1 METKQ
6 PIKLAPSILS
16 ADFGRLGE
24 QISQVVQGGADYI
37 HVDIMDGHFVPN
49 ITFGPLLVEAIRPYT
64 TLPLDVHLMIEDPDK
79 FIPEFAHAG
88 GDILTVH
95 VEACKHLHRTIQ
107 LIKGLG
113 CKAGVALNPGTPLDA
128 MNEVI
133 SDVDLVLLMTVNPG
147 FPAQKF
153 IPSVLSKV
161 QVLRSALDEK
171 ELSIDLEVDGGI
183 NSNTAQSVI
192 EAGAR
197 VLVSGSAV
205 FNNQFSVSE
214 SMKSLLQSIREAS

>member
-171 ELSIDLEVDGGI
+171 ELSVDLEVDGGI

-192 EAGAR
+192 TAGAR

>member
-1 METKQ
+1 MGTKQ

-64 TLPLDVHLMIEDPDK
+64 TLPLDVHLMVEDPDK
-79 FIPEFAHAG
+79 FIPEFARAG

-128 MNEVI
+128 INEVI

-161 QVLRSALDEK
+161 QVLRSVLDEK

-192 EAGAR
+192 TAGAR

-214 SMKSLLQSIREAS
+214 SMNSLLQSIREAS

>member
-6 PIKLAPSILS
+6 PVKLAPSILS
-16 ADFGRLGE
+16 ADLGQLGE
-24 QISQVVQGGADYI
+24 QISQVAQAGADYI

-49 ITFGPLLVEAIRPYT
+49 ITFGPLLVEAIRPHT
-64 TLPLDVHLMIEDPDK
+64 TLPLDVHLMIDDPDK
-79 FIPEFAHAG
+79 FIPEFARAG
-88 GDILTVH
+88 ANILTVH

-107 LIKGLG
+107 LIKGFG
-113 CKAGVALNPGTPLDA
+113 CKAGIALNPGTSLDA
-128 MNEVI
+128 LNEVI

-153 IPSVLSKV
+153 IHSVLGKI
-161 QVLRSALDEK
+161 QVLRNTLDEQ

-183 NSNTAQSVI
+183 NSNTAASVI
-192 EAGAR
+192 KAGAR

-205 FNNQFSVSE
+205 FNNDFSVSE
-214 SMKSLLQSIREAS
+214 SMERLFQSIREA

>member
-79 FIPEFAHAG
+79 FIPEFARAG

-192 EAGAR
+192 TAGAR

>member
-79 FIPEFAHAG
+79 FIPEFARAG

>member
-6 PIKLAPSILS
+6 PVKLAPSILS
-16 ADFGRLGE
+16 ADLGQLGE
-24 QISQVVQGGADYI
+24 QISQVAQAGADYI

-49 ITFGPLLVEAIRPYT
+49 ITFGPLLVEAIRPHT
-64 TLPLDVHLMIEDPDK
+64 TLPLDVHLMIDDPDK
-79 FIPEFAHAG
+79 FIPEFARAG
-88 GDILTVH
+88 ANILTVH

-107 LIKGLG
+107 LIKGFG
-113 CKAGVALNPGTPLDA
+113 CKAGIALNPGTPLDA
-128 MNEVI
+128 LNEVI

-153 IPSVLSKV
+153 IHSVLGKI
-161 QVLRSALDEK
+161 QVLRNTLDEQ

-183 NSNTAQSVI
+183 NSNTAASVI
-192 EAGAR
+192 KAGAR

-205 FNNQFSVSE
+205 FNNDFSVSE
-214 SMKSLLQSIREAS
+214 SMERLFQSIREA

>member
-6 PIKLAPSILS
+6 PVKLAPSILS
-16 ADFGRLGE
+16 ADLGQLGE
-24 QISQVVQGGADYI
+24 QISQVAQAGADYI

-49 ITFGPLLVEAIRPYT
+49 ITFGPLLVEAIRPHT
-64 TLPLDVHLMIEDPDK
+64 TLPLDVHLMIDDPDK
-79 FIPEFAHAG
+79 FIPEFARAG
-88 GDILTVH
+88 ANILTVH

-107 LIKGLG
+107 LIKGFG
-113 CKAGVALNPGTPLDA
+113 CKAGIALNPGTPLDA
-128 MNEVI
+128 LNEVI

-153 IPSVLSKV
+153 IHSVLGKI
-161 QVLRSALDEK
+161 QVLRNTLNEQ

-183 NSNTAQSVI
+183 NSNTAASVI
-192 EAGAR
+192 KAGAR

-205 FNNQFSVSE
+205 FNNDFSVSE
-214 SMKSLLQSIREAS
+214 SMERLFQSIREA

>member
-1 METKQ
+1 MGTKQ

-24 QISQVVQGGADYI
+24 QISQVVQGGADYT

-183 NSNTAQSVI
+183 NSNTAQCVI

-214 SMKSLLQSIREAS
+214 SMNSLLQSIREAS

>member
-1 METKQ
+1 MSSTVK
-6 PIKLAPSILS
+6 ISPSILS
-16 ADFGRLGE
+16 ADFGKLGSE
-24 QISQVVQGGADYI
+24 ISELEKAGADLI

-79 FIPEFAHAG
+79 FIPEFARAG

-107 LIKGLG
+107 LIKDLG

-128 MNEVI
+128 VNEVI
-133 SDVDLVLLMTVNPG
+133 SDVDLVLVMTVNPG

-153 IPSVLSKV
+153 IQSVLSKV
-161 QVLRSALDEK
+161 KVLRSALDEQ

-192 EAGAR
+192 TAGAR

-214 SMKSLLQSIREAS
+214 SMKRLLQSIREAS